1 MRTIDA
7 GLLAHY
13 QTGRTTLA
21 WGIKITRTDTLTY
34 GWTSH
39 QRDVTISGQL
49 YRAGPG
55 LEVSALTTSAG
66 LSVDSAEMTVLPDD
80 SDVTIESILAGRWDG
95 ATFELCRFDWSQ
107 VTPVRDVLQR
117 GTLGP
122 MQPRRGAYVVE
133 LRGLQ
138 HYLQQPVG
146 SVSSKTC
153 RARLGDAMCRVTL
166 ASFTVTGTLTA
177 VTSQTVFT
185 DTSRT
190 EADHYFAEGV
200 LTWTGGNNS
209 GLAFKV
215 KAYDG
220 ATDTFTLS
228 TAPIGAVQVGDT
240 YSVVAGCRKRL
251 AEDCVAKFSNA
262 VNFQGEPHRP
272 TLDTLTAPPEVD
284 AE

>member
-1 MRTIDA
+1 MPRTIDA

-13 QTGRTTLA
+13 QSGQTTLA
-21 WGIKITRTDTLTY
+21 WGIKLTRRDGEVF

-39 QRDVTISGQL
+39 QVDVTISAVL

-55 LEVSALTTSAG
+55 LGVASLATSAG
-66 LSVDSAEMTVLPDD
+66 LAVDNSELTILPDD
-80 SDVTIESILAGRWDG
+80 STVTLADLLAGVWDG
-95 ATFELCRFDWSQ
+95 AAYELFRFNWADAA
-107 VTPVRDVLQR
+107 PARDVLQR

-122 MQPRRGAYVVE
+122 VQPKRGAYTAE

-138 HYLQQPVG
+138 QYLQAPVG
-146 SVSSKTC
+146 AVSSKTC
-153 RARLGDAMCRVTL
+153 RARLGDALCGVNL
-166 ASFTVTGTLTA
+166 ASFTVTGTLTG
-177 VTSQTVFT
+177 VTSQTTFT
-185 DTSRT
+185 DTART

-200 LTWTGGNNS
+200 LTWTSGNND

-215 KAYDG
+215 KAYAADV
-220 ATDTFTLS
+220 FTLS
-228 TAPIGAVQVGDT
+228 VPPVGTVQVGDT

-251 AEDCVAKFSNA
+251 EEDCVAKFSNA

-272 TLDTLTAPPEVD
+272 TLDTLTASPEVN

>member
-7 GLLAHY
+7 GLLTHY
-13 QTGRTTLA
+13 QSDQTTLA
-21 WGIKITRTDTLTY
+21 WGIKITRTDTMVF

-39 QRDVTISGQL
+39 QIDKTINAVL

-55 LEVSALTTSAG
+55 LDVSSLVTTAGMAVDNSELTI
-66 LSVDSAEMTVLPDD
+66 LPDD
-80 SDVTIESILAGRWDG
+80 STVTTADLLAGIWDN
-95 ATFELCRFDWSQ
+95 AAYELFRFNWAQSS
-107 VTPVRDVLQR
+107 PVRDVHQS
-117 GTLGP
+117 GTLGVV
-122 MQPRRGAYVVE
+122 QPRRGAYTVE

-146 SVSSKTC
+146 AVSTKTC
-153 RARLGDAMCRVTL
+153 RARLGDAMCTKDL
-166 ASFTVTGTLTA
+166 TAFTVTGTLTG

-185 DTSRT
+185 DTGRT
-190 EADHYFAEGV
+190 EADHYFAEG
-200 LTWTGGNNS
+200 LITWTS
-209 GLAFKV
+209 GDNDGLSFKV
-215 KAYDG
+215 KAYAADV
-220 ATDTFTLS
+220 FTLS
-228 TAPIGAVQVGDT
+228 VPPIFPVQVGDT

-272 TLDTLTAPPEVD
+272 TIDSLTEAPEVN